1 MNDLLEL
8 TFNGYTPDE
17 IGCLAYLI
25 NKSLPIPESK
35 IREILNIP
43 LSESVTGLRQNLEK
57 NITQKTFETL
67 AAKSKSS
74 LYKPTIQ
81 DIRNEMLAL
90 FPKILQQRPKETETL
105 AAYLLDAWEDF
116 QGAAEPPDTSPG
128 DQADDIAL
136 VGRLRNVPTMGELE
150 TEKRFKSYQ
159 NLPRPLS
166 TEPPKTISKMP
177 GYTSQH
183 IPKQRGAP
191 KYNAEHN
198 KHQNQ

>member
-8 TFNGYTPDE
+8 VFNGYSPDE
-17 IGCLAYLI
+17 VGCLTYII
-25 NKSLPIPESK
+25 NKHLVIPESK
-35 IREILNIP
+35 VREILGIAI
-43 LSESVTGLRQNLEK
+43 SESITGLRQNLEQS
-57 NITQKTFETL
+57 ITNKTFDSL
-67 AAKSKSS
+67 AARSKSS

-90 FPKILQQRPKETETL
+90 FPKILQQRPKETEQL

-116 QGAAEPPDTSPG
+116 QGAAEPSDTSPG

-159 NLPRPLS
+159 NLPKPLS
-166 TEPPKTISKMP
+166 TEPPKTISKLP

-183 IPKQRGAP
+183 IPKQP
-191 KYNAEHN
+191 WSAEV
-198 KHQNQ
+198 QRRAQARPR